1 MVIKMESRAIYGNS
15 DAVQIRPE
23 TLTHAAIW
31 VQPTPEEVKVL
42 MQKTNLNG
50 GEIAELLGLAPQSS
64 RSGRGSRT
72 ARRWAAGDA
81 PIPYAAW
88 ALLAYV
94 AGFGPIW
101 EVKE

>member
-1 MVIKMESRAIYGNS
+1 MEAIADN
-15 DAVQIRPE
+15 DKPKAVQIRQE
-23 TLTHAAIW
+23 TLRHAKTW
-31 VQPTPEEVKVL
+31 VQPTPEEVKEV
-42 MQKTNLNG
+42 MQRTNLNG
-50 GEIAELLGLAPQSS
+50 EEIADLLGLTPQSS

-72 ARRWAAGDA
+72 TRRWTAGDA

-94 AGFGPIW
+94 AGLGPIW